1 MPLEYERDD
10 RLQLITVT
18 VTEPYSVEDI
28 LNAIDRQYTED
39 TWGYAVL
46 YNLRSQMTIATDSQ
60 QIADYVAS
68 VGQGRPR
75 GPVGIAI
82 TGQPEQYRR
91 GLRYSEVAK
100 QTTRVEVLLTAAQ
113 LDDWLTRNTRH
124 R

>member
-18 VTEPYSVEDI
+18 VTEPYSVDDV
-28 LNAIDRQYTED
+28 LSAIDRQAAED

-46 YNLRSQMTIATDSQ
+46 YNLRSEMTIASDSH
-60 QIADYVAS
+60 QIADYIAT
-68 VGQGRPR
+68 VGDGRGR

-82 TGQPEQYRR
+82 SGQPEQYRR
-91 GLRYSEVAK
+91 GLRYSELAK
-100 QTTRVEVLLTAAQ
+100 NTVKVEVLLTAPQ